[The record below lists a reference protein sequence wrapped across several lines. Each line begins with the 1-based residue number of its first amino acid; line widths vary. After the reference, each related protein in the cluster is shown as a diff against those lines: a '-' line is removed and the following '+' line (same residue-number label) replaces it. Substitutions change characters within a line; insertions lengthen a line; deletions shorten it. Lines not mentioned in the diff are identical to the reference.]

1 MSESAPNVKGGT
13 AIAWTQWDART
24 VFYVAQVP
32 GEGGGADW
40 GYVTDV
46 KKARRL
52 NRYWQRRFAANCRH
66 CGHPARFI
74 P

>member
-1 MSESAPNVKGGT
+1 MSESAPNVNDGT

-24 VFYVAQVP
+24 IYYVAQVP
-32 GEGGGADW
+32 GEDGADW
-40 GYVTDV
+40 GYVTDP
-46 KKARRL
+46 KKAKRL
-52 NRYWQRRFAANCRH
+52 SRYWQRRFAASCRR